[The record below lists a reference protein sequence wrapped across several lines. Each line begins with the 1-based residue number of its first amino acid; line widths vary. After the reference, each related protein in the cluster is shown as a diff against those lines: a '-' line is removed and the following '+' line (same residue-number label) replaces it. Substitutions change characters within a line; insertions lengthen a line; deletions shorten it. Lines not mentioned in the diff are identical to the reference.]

1 MSSEPLRV
9 AVMDDYAVIVSGV
22 QQMLAPYADRI
33 QVVEMVSL
41 LPVESEIDL
50 LLYDTYTQEQ
60 VAGQPEEVI
69 AETPAKVVLY
79 TWHLGKGIVEKA
91 LAAGAVACLSKSM
104 AADELVGALE
114 RVHRGDVVV
123 SDDPGPD
130 APLTTKAWPG
140 KEHGLSPR
148 ESEILALIA
157 QGLSNQEVAQR
168 AFLSINSVKTFIRSA
183 YRKIGVQR
191 RTQAVLWATA
201 HGFVPY
207 PQRTILEPDPRR
219 EDRP

>member
-22 QQMLAPYADRI
+22 QQMLAPHADRI

-41 LPVESEIDL
+41 LPVKSEIDI

-104 AADELVGALE
+104 AAGELVDALE
-114 RVHRGDVVV
+114 RVHRGDVIV

-130 APLTTKAWPG
+130 APVTTNAWPG

-148 ESEILALIA
+148 ESEIIALIA
-157 QGLSNQEVAQR
+157 QGLSNQEVADR

-191 RTQAVLWATA
+191 RTQAVLWATE

-207 PQRTILEPDPRR
+207 PQRTILGLDPRR
-219 EDRP
+219 EDL